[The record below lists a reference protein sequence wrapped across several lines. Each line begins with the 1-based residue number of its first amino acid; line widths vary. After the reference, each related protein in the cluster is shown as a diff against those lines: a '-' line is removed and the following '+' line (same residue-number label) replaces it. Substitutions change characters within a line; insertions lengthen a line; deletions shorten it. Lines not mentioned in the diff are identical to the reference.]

1 MRSVYAHQPR
11 PQSRRYHT
19 AMWSNRLSNALTD
32 ASEPAAD
39 LDAPNTNVAKTA
51 VSWKRLHKA
60 ADQDEPKTNIAKTAV
75 AATFEEDNVR
85 YCAFDEVSLKALP
98 RGASDEERMSNK
110 NRLCKKLEAVQE
122 SIKDGDTRTE
132 SMRCMNKRA
141 KWLLKEIAKETT
153 QLLASTIKNDKAMER
168 KKHKGD

>member
-1 MRSVYAHQPR
+1 MRSVYAHQSR

-19 AMWSNRLSNALTD
+19 AMWPNRFNNALTD

-60 ADQDEPKTNIAKTAV
+60 ADQDEPKKNIAKTAV

-85 YCAFDEVSLKALP
+85 YCPFDEVSLKAKP
-98 RGASDEERMSNK
+98 RGKASYEERMSNT
-110 NRLCKKLEAVQE
+110 NLLWKKLEAVQE
-122 SIKDGDTRTE
+122 SIKNKDIHTE
-132 SMRCMNKRA
+132 PMLCMNK
-141 KWLLKEIAKETT
+141 
-153 QLLASTIKNDKAMER
+153 
-168 KKHKGD
+168 